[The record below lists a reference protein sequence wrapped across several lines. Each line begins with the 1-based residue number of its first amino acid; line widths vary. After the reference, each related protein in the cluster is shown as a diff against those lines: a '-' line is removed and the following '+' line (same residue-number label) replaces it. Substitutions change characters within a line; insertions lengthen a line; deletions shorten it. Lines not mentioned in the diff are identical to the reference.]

1 MYGPQGLDRE
11 TEIEID
17 ARKKIENR
25 MNLENQMLQ
34 NALVKR
40 ELSRKQKE
48 EDMIDIEGVDQALRQ
63 EQFLRETQLKAS
75 QELMRAAWNEQISKN
90 EHARQVQQIFK

>member
-63 EQFLRETQLKAS
+63 EPQNPKTPLFRNYK
-75 QELMRAAWNEQISKN
+75 
-90 EHARQVQQIFK
+90 